1 MKNIF
6 KRTII
11 TIIAL
16 ITLSTCCFAEN
27 EITYD
32 YFQSYK
38 DLNRTITL
46 YVTDW
51 NEIYVPIRAFVD
63 GLIQNQTDN
72 HYALDYDP
80 VNDVVILT
88 LFDHSHGTLKAGSS
102 LVDWDYEGTYPEQTQ
117 GLNFPIIERN
127 GTTYC
132 HITDLEGLFNQTFY
146 IDNYINAIHFFG
158 AFGREQQYFITQEIE
173 PGNYRIIDSAFAAKY
188 MSNFNKK

>member
-16 ITLSTCCFAEN
+16 IILSTCCFAEN

-32 YFQSYK
+32 YFQSYT
-38 DLNRTITL
+38 DLKRTITL
-46 YVTDW
+46 YVTNS
-51 NEIYVPIRAFVD
+51 NEIYVPIRSFVD

-72 HYALDYDP
+72 HYALEYDAMQ
-80 VNDVVILT
+80 DAVILT
-88 LFDHSHGTLKAGSS
+88 LFDHSHAILYAGSN
-102 LVDWDYEGTYPEQTQ
+102 LVDWDYEGNYPNQVQ
-117 GLNFPIIERN
+117 ALNYPIIEKD
-127 GTTYC
+127 GVTYC
-132 HITDLEGLFNQTFY
+132 HITDLQGLFDQTFY

-158 AFGREQQYFITQEIE
+158 AFGREQQYFFTQEIE